1 MEDSTCRYVSS
12 TVAPVGAGVADP
24 VGQRQRVG
32 GGPQEGHKIDH
43 GPLGGRLH
51 DPPARAWTGSGGRAG
66 RRRSARFPRP
76 CGTGPSQ
83 SHSLF
88 KPPDPSSPCGR
99 GIDRAVGL
107 ARAGDRGSSPCGR
120 GIDSF
125 SSSRAWTRHSSPC
138 GHELTRS
145 IDEVAF
151 LALLQPV
158 RARVDPRPA
167 RQIPLLPARAGT
179 GLTPGPA
186 AGSGFPARRA
196 GESAALPQN
205 AYVFLLK
212 HLRIFVEIPKRR
224 KRNGKSIPNSFPS
237 QRNPFSRIVAAR
249 PPESGRRRLPHP
261 RSRSCG

>member
-1 MEDSTCRYVSS
+1 MEDSTCRCVSS
-12 TVAPVGAGVADP
+12 TVAPVGAGVADL
-24 VGQRQRVG
+24 VGQHQRVG

-43 GPLGGRLH
+43 GPFGGRLH
-51 DPPARAWTGSGGRAG
+51 DPPARAWTGPGGRAG

-83 SHSLF
+83 SHSLC
-88 KPPDPSSPCGR
+88 KPPDPSS
-99 GIDRAVGL
+99 
-107 ARAGDRGSSPCGR
+107 SCGR

-138 GHELTRS
+138 GLGLTRS

-179 GLTPGPA
+179 GLTPGRA
-186 AGSGFPARRA
+186 AGSGFPSRGA
-196 GESAALPQN
+196 GGSAVLPQN
-205 AYVFLLK
+205 ACVFLL
-212 HLRIFVEIPKRR
+212 
-224 KRNGKSIPNSFPS
+224 
-237 QRNPFSRIVAAR
+237 
-249 PPESGRRRLPHP
+249 
-261 RSRSCG
+261 